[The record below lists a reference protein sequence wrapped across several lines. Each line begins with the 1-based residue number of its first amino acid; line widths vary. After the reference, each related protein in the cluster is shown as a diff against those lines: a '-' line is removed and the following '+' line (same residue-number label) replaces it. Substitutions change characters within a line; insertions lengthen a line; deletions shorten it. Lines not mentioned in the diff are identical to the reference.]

1 MPISI
6 SQLSISQV
14 NCCKL
19 IWFYSMNE
27 QYTTLTEKNHTLTHA
42 NFDVI
47 CMNQSDFLV
56 PKQDT
61 FKVPI
66 FWTLKARKQC
76 INTAWTYMT
85 GFCRGSLP
93 KNLQT
98 TLPTCDA
105 IGGTR
110 TRRGRREAHHI
121 YYEGSSQYSRRCG
134 SSFIGADTHVAA
146 TVLAH
151 VNASTTAKMATA
163 ESCKIHVA

>member
-66 FWTLKARKQC
+66 FWTLKAKKWC
-76 INTAWTYMT
+76 LHNTWTYMT
-85 GFCRGSLP
+85 GFCRRS
-93 KNLQT
+93 

-110 TRRGRREAHHI
+110 TRRGRIEAHHNA
-121 YYEGSSQYSRRCG
+121 EDRPHVHGAAARRSSVVVVALLDASFVAHLEL
-134 SSFIGADTHVAA
+134 SS
-146 TVLAH
+146 
-151 VNASTTAKMATA
+151 
-163 ESCKIHVA
+163 